1 MMSPQSVVLVVVLL
15 LPGLWSCAP
24 DAVTSRQATGYNAF
38 LDQIARECKPLQV
51 GRYQM
56 SEMIQRN
63 AMVDDYVYFIDQT
76 SRLYYGTISEAA
88 YRSSINGF
96 FEGGST
102 GVAIDCILSKL
113 PPNR

>member
-1 MMSPQSVVLVVVLL
+1 MSTKTAALVLASL
-15 LPGLWSCAP
+15 LPGLWGCAP
-24 DAVTSRQATGYNAF
+24 DAVTNRQATGFNAF
-38 LDQIARECKPLQV
+38 LDQIAQECKPLQI

-88 YRSSINGF
+88 YRNSINAF
-96 FEGGST
+96 FLGGST
-102 GVAIDCILSKL
+102 GIAIDCILSKL

>member
-1 MMSPQSVVLVVVLL
+1 MSVKSVALVLALLSPVLW
-15 LPGLWSCAP
+15 GCAP
-24 DAVTSRQATGYNAF
+24 DSVTSRQATGYNAF
-38 LDQIARECKPLQV
+38 LDQIARECKPLQI

-76 SRLYYGTISEAA
+76 SRLYYGRIAQAA
-88 YRSSINGF
+88 YRDSINAF
-96 FEGGST
+96 FQGGST